1 MLINLKMCA
10 VPSFDEWHR
19 SQKASRGQK
28 MGVEFEVIFNGGSKV
43 IMVDRELGNWKDFI
57 DEMLGN

>member
-1 MLINLKMCA
+1 MICHRLSRLTAFPKCFTWSKNGRKM
-10 VPSFDEWHR
+10 W
-19 SQKASRGQK
+19 
-28 MGVEFEVIFNGGSKV
+28 VIFNGGSKG